1 MRLAFIR
8 AAGFRGIR
16 DGLEIRVPAGF
27 AVITGRNGSGKS
39 TLCDALE
46 FALTGTLE
54 RYASAKE
61 DKESINDYLW
71 WRGEGKPADRY
82 VEIGFL
88 DADGGEFTLNRSP
101 EGVKA
106 RPSEKEFF
114 AALSTADWFSKDP
127 RGQATNLTRT
137 TILRDET
144 ITGFAL
150 DTTEP
155 QRFIFTKSALGI
167 TEFTELEKKAQDT
180 VKVLKRRLE
189 SAESEYRTTRTRI
202 NDLIASSSQLKVQV
216 SQTEDITNAERK
228 LRSLISD
235 PGIEFPLLA
244 ATARSE
250 LSTLRVEIEGG
261 IGIMRELRDIERDNA
276 SVETPEHRAE
286 QERLEERI
294 RQIEREAASL
304 ADEIG
309 VLEQQLQGIRREEP
323 RLSNLAQLSE
333 FGSRVGLEDERCPLC
348 GSHIRE
354 DSFREHIAQTRSSI
368 EEHSITLNQLV
379 ANLAELRQRQAAV
392 TISLTDLRSEL
403 RSLSSLKETIRH
415 RSEEMRSAL
424 VAFHFDAEK
433 LPVSN
438 QLEEQI
444 AKKRQLAS
452 DIEKA
457 LAVVETSRMLERLTS
472 VERQVQVAQQHGDSA
487 EKRLRALRT
496 VLSSAQNLAIEINRL
511 SGEIVDEQLA
521 ALSPLLSELFLR
533 LRPHLNWLEVDYHL
547 RGDVRHFLSFRVGD
561 DLNPRFLF
569 SSGQRRAAGLAFL
582 FAVHLSRSWCRL
594 KTLMLDDPVQHIDD
608 YRALHLVEVLSAIRS
623 HGQQVI
629 CTVEDQALAD
639 LLCRRLR
646 SAEDGAGLLVEM
658 EYLLDEGVTIAR
670 QTPMYSLPEEVL
682 LPAKVG

>member
-1 MRLAFIR
+1 MRLAFIK
-8 AAGFRGIR
+8 AAGFRGIK
-16 DGLEIRVPAGF
+16 DALEIRLPAAF

-54 RYASAKE
+54 RYAAAKE

-71 WRGEGKPADRY
+71 WRGDGEPADRY
-82 VEIGFL
+82 VMIGFL
-88 DADGGEFTLNRSP
+88 DGEASEFTLTRTP
-101 EGVKA
+101 EGLEV

-114 AALSTADWFSKDP
+114 DALSTTNWLVTDARD
-127 RGQATNLTRT
+127 QAANLTRT

-155 QRFIFTKSALGI
+155 QRFIFTKSALGV
-167 TEFTELEKKAQDT
+167 TEFTDLEKKAQDT
-180 VKVLKRRLE
+180 VKVLKKRLD
-189 SAESEYRTTRTRI
+189 SAESEYKTTRARI

-216 SQTEDITNAERK
+216 SQAEDIANAESR

-235 PGIEFPLLA
+235 QDIELPLLI
-244 ATARSE
+244 ATARNE
-250 LSTLRVEIEGG
+250 LTTLKLDIEGG
-261 IGIMRELRDIERDNA
+261 ISILRQLRDIERENA
-276 SVETPEHRAE
+276 SIDTPEHRSQ
-286 QERLEERI
+286 QERLEISI
-294 RQIEREAASL
+294 RKLEEDVASL
-304 ADEIG
+304 NDQIG
-309 VLEQQLQGIRREEP
+309 RFEQQLVKVRQEEP

-333 FGSRVGLEDERCPLC
+333 FGSRLGVEEGRCPLC
-348 GSHIRE
+348 GSHIAE
-354 DSFREHIAQTRSSI
+354 ESFRDHISKTREIIEKHSSTLN
-368 EEHSITLNQLV
+368 EQVAKLADLRQQQAVTTITLTDSRTELNR
-379 ANLAELRQRQAAV
+379 LA
-392 TISLTDLRSEL
+392 
-403 RSLSSLKETIRH
+403 SLKETVQK
-415 RSEEMRSAL
+415 RSEEMRRSL
-424 VAFHFDAEK
+424 VAFHFDADQ
-433 LPVSN
+433 LLAPD

-444 AKKRQLAS
+444 SRKRQLIS

-457 LAVVETSRMLERLTS
+457 LGVVETSRMVEKLTS
-472 VERQVQVAQQHGDSA
+472 VERQVQIAQQHGENA
-487 EKRLRALRT
+487 EKRLRSLRN

-582 FAVHLSRSWCRL
+582 LAVHLSRSWCRL
-594 KTLMLDDPVQHIDD
+594 RTLILDDPVQHIDD

-646 SAEDGAGLLVEM
+646 SAEDGAGLLIEM